1 MNPRTTTLVAG
12 GVVGIVAMQSLG
24 LFGSGAPTIA
34 SPASMLLVL
43 PAFMGVPPLLV
54 VMVLVGLFFV
64 WRPSLFSGRP
74 EIPVRTVILLIVAT
88 VLSAFVFV
96 AGWEYGYKYQGPGYT
111 QLCLVLS
118 ILMIASCFALLWS
131 GYRRPSFRRALASQA
146 VLFAWLAS
154 YAFPY
159 LGETP

>member
-1 MNPRTTTLVAG
+1 TNVSSRRSETLARLKQTLAMMNPRTTTLVAG

-118 ILMIASCFALLWS
+118 ILTGTSWTPNQLLS
-131 GYRRPSFRRALASQA
+131 H
-146 VLFAWLAS
+146 
-154 YAFPY
+154 FPR
-159 LGETP
+159 

>member
-1 MNPRTTTLVAG
+1 MPNKRFEATRGDPLAPQAIRLAMMNPRTTTLVAG
-12 GVVGIVAMQSLG
+12 GVVSIIAMQSLG
-24 LFGSGAPTIA
+24 LFGGGAPTIA
-34 SPASMLLVL
+34 SPASMLLVI

-54 VMVLVGLFFV
+54 VMVLVGLFLV

-74 EIPVRTVILLIVAT
+74 EIPVRTVVLLVVAT

-118 ILMIASCFALLWS
+118 ILTGTSWTPNQLLS
-131 GYRRPSFRRALASQA
+131 H
-146 VLFAWLAS
+146 
-154 YAFPY
+154 FPR
-159 LGETP
+159 